1 MRGFKILF
9 AAVFI
14 LCLSIP
20 PQSICAVTLNYT
32 STAQTLAQVAWHD
45 YYGYYLDGD
54 FDSDQDIN
62 EPSYASA
69 YYDRIPYI
77 GEVGISTLA
86 GAVIDP
92 NHVSLSTAIA
102 GSYYF
107 DVGWEFMDYFYQDA
121 NSTLEG
127 YLQVTEFPAG
137 TPCAIEVNIC
147 FPQVT
152 WTSAWAWQVYIES
165 SLDYFLAGRDGFGD
179 YGSLFGTIT
188 AYADEKIYVFFGIAG
203 RGYADHEFG
212 NALGEGT
219 REINVVLTPV
229 PHPADFIF
237 DGWVNFL
244 DFAAFSSKWL
254 QQNCT
259 DPNTNWC
266 QKADFDQSG
275 QIDVNDLGFFARYW
289 LLHPDP
295 NQLR

>member
-32 STAQTLAQVAWHD
+32 STAQALAQVAWHD

-69 YYDRIPYI
+69 YYDRIQYA
-77 GEVGISTLA
+77 GEVGISASA
-86 GAVIDP
+86 GASIDP
-92 NHVSLSTAIA
+92 NKVTLSTSID

-107 DVGWEFMDYFYQDA
+107 DVGWDLLDYFYQDA

-127 YLQVTEFPAG
+127 YLQITEFPAG
-137 TPCAIEVNIC
+137 TPCALDVNIL
-147 FPQVT
+147 FPAVS
-152 WTSAWAWQVYIES
+152 WTGMWGWQIYIES
-165 SLDYFLAGRDGFGD
+165 SLEYLFAGSFDDDGPL
-179 YGSLFGTIT
+179 SGTIT
-188 AYADEKIYVFFGIAG
+188 AYAGEPIYVFFEIAG
-203 RGYADHEFG
+203 RGYADHEIG
-212 NALGEGT
+212 DHLGGGT
-219 REINVVLTPV
+219 RTINVVLTPT

-237 DGWVNFL
+237 DGSINFQ
-244 DFAAFSSKWL
+244 DFAVFSSQWL
-254 QQNCT
+254 RQGCS
-259 DPNTNWC
+259 DPNKNWC
-266 QKADFDQSG
+266 RKADFDRSG